1 MCMPHSGLELREG
14 AKNTKAA
21 KWDIWVCDVS
31 FGGRL
36 CTRIYD
42 NLSRANNEYKWWNK
56 YKVMREGMERD
67 CMTNQD
73 NTPPPL
79 KMKNI
84 FSIFFMFQSILEKCM
99 FFEN

>member
-56 YKVMREGMERD
+56 YKVMRGGEDFIFGRREELD
-67 CMTNQD
+67 DKSVQH
-73 NTPPPL
+73 PPP
-79 KMKNI
+79 KN
-84 FSIFFMFQSILEKCM
+84 
-99 FFEN
+99 